1 MNLKNLLEN
10 VKSGAVSV
18 DCAVERLKTL
28 PYDDL
33 DFAKIDCHRKL
44 RKGCGE
50 VVYGAGKTIP
60 QLEKII
66 ATFVKNNENV
76 LITRAKKEQ
85 FDALKTAYPDL
96 TFDETSKIMTLIL
109 YETQKTGLI
118 AVCAAG
124 TSDLPVAEE
133 AALTA
138 EFFGAN
144 VLRCYD
150 VGVAGIHRLFSKL
163 PDIQKA
169 NAVIAVAG
177 MEGAL
182 ASVITG
188 LVAVPVIGVP
198 TSVGYGASFGGIAAL
213 LSMLNACA
221 EGMSVVNIDNGF
233 GAGYAACQIN
243 RLAGGKK

>member
-109 YETQKTGLI
+109 HETQKTGLI

>member
-188 LVAVPVIGVP
+188 LVSVPVIGVP

>member
-33 DFAKIDCHRKL
+33 DFAKIDRHRKL
-44 RKGCGE
+44 RKGYGE

-96 TFDETSKIMTLIL
+96 TFDETSKIMT
-109 YETQKTGLI
+109 
-118 AVCAAG
+118 
-124 TSDLPVAEE
+124 
-133 AALTA
+133 
-138 EFFGAN
+138 
-144 VLRCYD
+144 
-150 VGVAGIHRLFSKL
+150 
-163 PDIQKA
+163 
-169 NAVIAVAG
+169 
-177 MEGAL
+177 
-182 ASVITG
+182 
-188 LVAVPVIGVP
+188 
-198 TSVGYGASFGGIAAL
+198 
-213 LSMLNACA
+213 
-221 EGMSVVNIDNGF
+221 
-233 GAGYAACQIN
+233 
-243 RLAGGKK
+243 